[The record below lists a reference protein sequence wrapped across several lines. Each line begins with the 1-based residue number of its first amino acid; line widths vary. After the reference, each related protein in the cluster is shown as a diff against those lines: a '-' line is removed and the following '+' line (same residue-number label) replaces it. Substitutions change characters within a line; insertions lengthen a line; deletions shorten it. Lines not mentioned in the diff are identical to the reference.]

1 MRSITFI
8 VFSSMLLAAMSALG
22 EKPALVVFISVDQ
35 LRGDMP
41 QTYKDRFVEGGIRR
55 FFEDGAVYTNAHFG
69 HTTTYTASGHAT
81 LSTGGNPREHGLI
94 GNNWIDASTGERIYC
109 VQDTDHTLLGVPTK
123 TASGTSPK
131 NLLAPT
137 IGDVLIDSTQA
148 KSRVFSVSRKDR
160 SAILMGGHKGK
171 AFWYDSGTGRYVTS
185 TYYYEA
191 YPDWV
196 VEWNEAKPAD
206 GYEDKVWELLRDRAT
221 YVYRDQDEREA
232 ELTHPLIG
240 ETFPHS
246 LDGLSGKTLYDV
258 LNVMPFSDELTAD
271 FAKEIVLNEG
281 LGKGSATDMLML
293 GLSAT
298 DGIGHAFGP
307 YSLEG
312 EDNILRL
319 DALLADFFAF
329 LDEHIGLDKTLLILS
344 SDHGVDGNPEGQ
356 YMGQL
361 DPVDAVMAARKALK
375 ARYGDDREYV
385 HRLVTPYVY
394 FTPELL
400 RDRPGDIAEMEDYVA
415 EVLLEVEGVA
425 HAIPRHKILAGVLDD
440 SPLMQRVARSFHSE
454 LSGNVFVIQDKFY
467 RIYSTVRFT
476 ATHGSPYAY
485 DTHVP
490 VMFAGPGVSK
500 VQTDREIGPESI
512 AATIA
517 ALLDIDPPSGATGPV
532 LKEVVGE

>member
-1 MRSITFI
+1 LF
-8 VFSSMLLAAMSALG
+8 
-22 EKPALVVFISVDQ
+22 
-35 LRGDMP
+35 
-41 QTYKDRFVEGGIRR
+41 
-55 FFEDGAVYTNAHFG
+55 
-69 HTTTYTASGHAT
+69 
-81 LSTGGNPREHGLI
+81 
-94 GNNWIDASTGERIYC
+94 
-109 VQDTDHTLLGVPTK
+109 
-123 TASGTSPK
+123 
-131 NLLAPT
+131 
-137 IGDVLIDSTQA
+137 
-148 KSRVFSVSRKDR
+148 
-160 SAILMGGHKGK
+160 
-171 AFWYDSGTGRYVTS
+171 
-185 TYYYEA
+185 
-191 YPDWV
+191 
-196 VEWNEAKPAD
+196 EWNEAKPAD
-206 GYEDKVWELLRDRAT
+206 GYEDKVWGLLRDRAT
-221 YVYRDQDEREA
+221 YIYRDQDEREA

-258 LNVMPFSDELTAD
+258 LNVMPFSDELTTD

-307 YSLEG
+307 YSLEA
-312 EDNILRL
+312 EDNILRV

-425 HAIPRHKILAGVLDD
+425 HAIPRHKILAGDLDH
-440 SPLMQRVARSFHSE
+440 SPLMKRVARSFHSE

-517 ALLDIDPPSGATGPV
+517 ALLGIDPPSGATGPV
-532 LKEVVGE
+532 LEEVVGE